1 MEFEKK
7 TDKFSFGAGSLKT
20 AGTGKL
26 SEAEPVQ
33 KTGTPDKKKIAKAAA
48 VAAASTAVFLL
59 KRKLKHK

>member
-20 AGTGKL
+20 AGAGKL

-33 KTGTPDKKKIAKAAA
+33 KTGTADKKKIAKAAA
-48 VAAASTAVFLL
+48 VAAASAAVLLL
-59 KRKLKHK
+59 KRKMKHK